1 MMQAKLKPRI
11 GLLRTGHRI
20 YWSQFPNLKD
30 MGSRMYT
37 KFRERLEEFGEV
49 VDSELVD
56 SPEAAVRAAEALN
69 TAKVDI
75 LLIFPLGYTT
85 GMMIVPAVRT
95 LDVPIRLI
103 NAHEDSSY
111 DYKSADTEIY
121 LHHEGPCCIPEYAGT
136 LVGLSKKFKV
146 ISGHFQ
152 DEGMWDDIRRDCMGA
167 AAGSAFEGMNFAV
180 IGNTYT
186 NMTDMPTD
194 EQRVIRTTGRMLCR
208 PEIEEFKEAYERVTD
223 EQLQDMYEQFRSL
236 YEVDE
241 TVTNEH
247 MKTSAQIAVAYDKV
261 IRRHKIDAFG
271 YYWWGATEETT
282 TLRSQSAL
290 AVSRLAAMGIPG
302 VTEGDIKTAM
312 AMKLLDLL
320 GGGGMFLEFF
330 SMDFDEDFIMVGHDG
345 PSNINVASGRPRLKH
360 LDVQHGKTGKGLGID
375 FDMKKGPCTLINLTQ
390 FGTDAPFK
398 LIYTIGEVVEG
409 DILNI
414 GNPNCRVRVAK
425 PIPQFFDEWC
435 QAGPSH
441 HLALGVGDFSRE
453 VECFAQCRGFE
464 CVRI

>member
-1 MMQAKLKPRI
+1 
-11 GLLRTGHRI
+11 
-20 YWSQFPNLKD
+20 
-30 MGSRMYT
+30 
-37 KFRERLEEFGEV
+37 
-49 VDSELVD
+49 
-56 SPEAAVRAAEALN
+56 
-69 TAKVDI
+69 
-75 LLIFPLGYTT
+75 
-85 GMMIVPAVRT
+85 
-95 LDVPIRLI
+95 
-103 NAHEDSSY
+103 
-111 DYKSADTEIY
+111 
-121 LHHEGPCCIPEYAGT
+121 
-136 LVGLSKKFKV
+136 
-146 ISGHFQ
+146 
-152 DEGMWDDIRRDCMGA
+152 
-167 AAGSAFEGMNFAV
+167 
-180 IGNTYT
+180 
-186 NMTDMPTD
+186 
-194 EQRVIRTTGRMLCR
+194 
-208 PEIEEFKEAYERVTD
+208 
-223 EQLQDMYEQFRSL
+223 MYEQFRSL

-247 MKTSAQIAVAYDKV
+247 MKTSAQIAVAYDEV